1 MESKFHN
8 ATIGLCETVKHAW
21 KIIFALALLALLG
34 WLFISLRST
43 TPGAAKKNSLAATA
57 ETNSQIAVASTNAL
71 GVQPATLAPK
81 PDALLGE
88 TILRDYASPR
98 STPENDLTALAHL
111 MNNFSLLV
119 KSSADRPMGV
129 NEDWAAVFR
138 GLNPAHERF
147 LPDTH
152 VALDAQGRLVD
163 RWGTPLFFH
172 ALGNRRFDL
181 RSAGPDK
188 KLWTD
193 DDIHRN
199 ADGSFRHGDALNPT
213 SLMEP
218 VPRGK

>member
-1 MESKFHN
+1 MKR
-8 ATIGLCETVKHAW
+8 AG
-21 KIIFALALLALLG
+21 KIIFGVALLALLG

-43 TPGAAKKNSLAATA
+43 TPRVAKKNSLAPTA
-57 ETNSQIAVASTNAL
+57 ETNSEIAVTSTDAH
-71 GVQPATLAPK
+71 VVPPTTLAQK

-98 STPENDLTALAHL
+98 TTPENDLTSLAHL
-111 MNNFSLLV
+111 MNNFGLLV
-119 KSSADRPMGV
+119 KSSADRPMSA
-129 NEDWAAVFR
+129 NEDWAAAFR
-138 GLNPAHERF
+138 GLNPAHKRF

-188 KLWTD
+188 KLWTED
-193 DDIHRN
+193 DLHRN
-199 ADGSFRHGDALNPT
+199 ADGSFRRGAALNPA

-218 VPRGK
+218 APRGK

>member
-1 MESKFHN
+1 M
-8 ATIGLCETVKHAW
+8 KHAG
-21 KIIFALALLALLG
+21 KIIFALALLALPG
-34 WLFISLRST
+34 WFLISTRST
-43 TPGAAKKNSLAATA
+43 TPEAARQKRLAATV
-57 ETNSQIAVASTNAL
+57 ETHVAVTIASANPPVGSPVISPGQT
-71 GVQPATLAPK
+71 QPLI
-81 PDALLGE
+81 GE

-98 STPENDLTALAHL
+98 TTPQNDLTQLAHL
-111 MNNFSLLV
+111 MDNFSLLV
-119 KSSADRPMGV
+119 KSATDRPMSA
-129 NEDWAAVFR
+129 NEDWAAAFR

-181 RSAGPDK
+181 RSAGPDQ
-188 KLWTD
+188 KLWTED
-193 DDIHRN
+193 DLHRN
-199 ADGSFRHGDALNPT
+199 ADGSFRRGAALNPA

>member
-1 MESKFHN
+1 
-8 ATIGLCETVKHAW
+8 VKPAL
-21 KIIFALALLALLG
+21 KILLALAALIFVC
-34 WLFISLRST
+34 WFLVSTRST
-43 TPGAAKKNSLAATA
+43 TPKAVREKRLAAA
-57 ETNSQIAVASTNAL
+57 VQTNSKI
-71 GVQPATLAPK
+71 TLAPPNAQVVPPATSTLK

-98 STPENDLTALAHL
+98 TTPENDLTSLAHL

-119 KSSADRPMGV
+119 KSSADRPMSA
-129 NEDWAAVFR
+129 NEDWAAAFR

-152 VALDAQGRLVD
+152 VALAAQGRLID

-172 ALGNRRFDL
+172 ALGNHRFDL

-199 ADGSFRHGDALNPT
+199 ADGSFRRGVALNPA
-213 SLMEP
+213 SLLEP
-218 VPRGK
+218 TPAVK

>member
-1 MESKFHN
+1 MKP
-8 ATIGLCETVKHAW
+8 AL
-21 KIIFALALLALLG
+21 KILLALAVIISVG
-34 WLFISLRST
+34 WFLVSTRST
-43 TPGAAKKNSLAATA
+43 TPEAVREKQLDAAVQ
-57 ETNSQIAVASTNAL
+57 TNSRISVAPPNAQ
-71 GVQPATLAPK
+71 VVSPAPPTLK

-98 STPENDLTALAHL
+98 TTPENDLTSLAHL

-119 KSSADRPMGV
+119 KSSADRPMSA

-152 VALDAQGRLVD
+152 VALDTQGRLID

-172 ALGNRRFDL
+172 ALGNHRFDL

-199 ADGSFRHGDALNPT
+199 ADGSFRRGVALNPA
-213 SLMEP
+213 SLLEP
-218 VPRGK
+218 APAVK

>member
-1 MESKFHN
+1 
-8 ATIGLCETVKHAW
+8 VKHAG
-21 KIIFALALLALLG
+21 KILFTLALVASLG
-34 WLFISLRST
+34 WLLISTRST
-43 TPGAAKKNSLAATA
+43 TPEAARKNRLTVALK
-57 ETNSQIAVASTNAL
+57 TNSEITVASTSTSVVL
-71 GVQPATLAPK
+71 PAIPLPQTQ
-81 PDALLGE
+81 LLIGE
-88 TILRDYASPR
+88 TMLRDYASPR
-98 STPENDLTALAHL
+98 TKTEQDLAALAHL

-119 KSSADRPMGV
+119 KSSADRPMSA
-129 NEDWAAVFR
+129 NEDWAAAFR

-152 VALDAQGRLVD
+152 VALDTQGHLID

-199 ADGSFRHGDALNPT
+199 ADGSFRHGADLNPA

-218 VPRGK
+218 APRVR